1 MILIEEDKLI
11 HTDSSE
17 DILLHFGTKGMKWG
31 VRKAAAYAKSYGRNV
46 ANNYRHPILSAK
58 ADLRVLSKGKLIPTH
73 RMLDYRNKF
82 VADRLAAKKQYK
94 ANKKAINEK
103 FSKQEDR
110 IGKMKGSES
119 KIAKLE
125 NRNAEQHLAARKK
138 LKDQY
143 KKAKKSA
150 GGNYKDAGRVK

>member
-1 MILIEEDKLI
+1 M
-11 HTDSSE
+11 
-17 DILLHFGTKGMKWG
+17 
-31 VRKAAAYAKSYGRNV
+31 
-46 ANNYRHPILSAK
+46 
-58 ADLRVLSKGKLIPTH
+58 PTH

-94 ANKKAINEK
+94 ADKKAINEK

-143 KKAKKSA
+143 KKSKKAS
-150 GGNYKDAGRVK
+150 GGNYKDAGKVY